1 MTNPKLSR
9 EYLMGDELKQELVEL
24 IERAEARREAERQ
37 RRADR
42 RRRLQ
47 RLTFGLLGR

>member
-1 MTNPKLSR
+1 MAMSR
-9 EYLMGDELKQELVEL
+9 WSEEELRRATEERLTE
-24 IERAEARREAERQ
+24 IEIKIDKHRRREAR
-37 RRADR
+37 R